1 MILTKSEILSLLKST
16 PPLIE
21 GYMDLT
27 KQLQPAGF
35 DLTLRS
41 VHVFESG
48 GTIDFDNTR
57 RVIPQWKE
65 LPFRKDSSVFLDP
78 GAYVVSFNEI
88 VNIPLNLV
96 AIAKPRSSLLR
107 SGATVSTAVW
117 DPGYRGRSKALLVV
131 YNSHG
136 LTLYKNARIV
146 QLIFIK
152 LTGEV
157 LEGYAG
163 VYQGET

>member
-1 MILTKSEILSLLKST
+1 MILTKNEILSLIKNT

-21 GYMDLT
+21 GYIDLA

-41 VHVFESG
+41 VHIFGSG
-48 GTIDFDNTR
+48 GAIDFDNTR

-65 LPFRKDSSVFLDP
+65 LPFGRDGSVFLDP

-88 VNIPLNLV
+88 VNMPLNLI

-117 DPGYRGRSKALLVV
+117 DPGYRGRSKALLVI
-131 YNSHG
+131 YNPHG
-136 LTLYKNARIV
+136 LTLYRNARIV

-152 LTGEV
+152 LIGEV